1 VGGVTDIRE
10 LDRRAVEATGAF
22 LATAG
27 PDDLRRPT
35 PCVGWSLRDLAEHLV
50 GQNHGFAAAARGGG
64 ADLAVWRPRPV
75 GDDPATA
82 YRASADDVIA
92 AFAADGVLDS
102 GFALPEIR
110 EDSTFPGRIAISFH
124 FVDYVVHAW
133 DVAATLGL
141 DPVGGSGEVGLDAEL
156 VAAALPVAQRVPD
169 DAESRAPGRA
179 FRPSLRT
186 GPDDPALH
194 RLLRLLGRDPAWT
207 PPTG

>member
-1 VGGVTDIRE
+1 MTDIRE

-27 PDDLRRPT
+27 PADLALPT
-35 PCVGWSLRDLAEHLV
+35 PCAGWTLRDLAEHLV
-50 GQNHGFAAAARGGG
+50 GQNHGFAAAARGEG

-75 GDDPATA
+75 GDDPADA

-92 AFAADGVLDS
+92 AFAADGALDS
-102 GFALPEIR
+102 GWALPEIR
-110 EDSTFPGRIAISFH
+110 DGGTFPGRIGISFH

-133 DVAATLGL
+133 DVAATLRLDPMADAEGSAGL
-141 DPVGGSGEVGLDAEL
+141 DPEL
-156 VAAALPVAQRVPD
+156 VAAALPVAERVPD
-169 DAESRAPGRA
+169 DPESRAPGRA

-186 GPDDPALH
+186 GPDDQALH
-194 RLLRLLGRDPAWT
+194 RLLRLLGRDPAWK